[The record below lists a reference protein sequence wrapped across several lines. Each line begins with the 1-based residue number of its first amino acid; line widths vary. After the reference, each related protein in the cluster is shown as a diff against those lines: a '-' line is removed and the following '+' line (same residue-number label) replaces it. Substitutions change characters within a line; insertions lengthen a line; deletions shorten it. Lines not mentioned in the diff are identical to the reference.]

1 VNQLL
6 AAGSWTL
13 DVVFFLL
20 LIVGTLVGVK
30 RGLIKGVLKMA
41 GTLFAVAVAVI
52 FCISFQETLEGW
64 FGTTT
69 ALNNAI
75 RAPFGEWI
83 MVALCFI
90 LLLLLVKVG
99 AKLLGSLGTWLV
111 NKFEPFRIVNMV
123 LGGIL
128 GMFKIFMVILLI
140 LAILRWIP
148 SESLHSFVSSSTVVG
163 KIFDSNWFI
172 EATHLS
178 FNFK

>member
-1 VNQLL
+1 MNQLL
-6 AAGSWTL
+6 AAGSWAL

-30 RGLIKGVLKMA
+30 RGFIKGVLKMA
-41 GTLFAVAVAVI
+41 GTIFAVVVAVT
-52 FCISFQETLEGW
+52 FCVSFQQTLEKW

-75 RAPFGEWI
+75 RAPFGGWI

-99 AKLLGSLGTWLV
+99 AKLLGALGTKLV
-111 NKFEPFRIVNMV
+111 NKYEPFRIVNMV

-128 GMFKIFMVILLI
+128 GAFKIFMIIILI
-140 LAILRWIP
+140 LAIFRLIP
-148 SESLHSFVSSSTVVG
+148 APSLHDFISSSKVVG
-163 KIFDSNWFI
+163 AIFNADWIDITN
-172 EATHLS
+172 LL
-178 FNFK
+178 FNHH